1 MYHIDVEVDE
11 LSDFIFLKNKN
22 DAIIELELG
31 GVENNKDLFCF
42 LLDLFCKGLVKVY
55 GVNNQVEID
64 NLQMSD
70 FMFLKKKLEC
80 AGIRIILDVKPNTE
94 ELPLGV
100 NSTQIKNLPDN
111 LQLGEY
117 RFMVVSKL
125 HIINIHYE
133 LFHVM

>member
-11 LSDFIFLKNKN
+11 LSDFIFLKNTN

-31 GVENNKDLFCF
+31 GIENNKDLFCF

-55 GVNNQVEID
+55 GHNNQVEVD
-64 NLQMSD
+64 NLAMED
-70 FMFLKKKLEC
+70 FVYMKKKLEC
-80 AGIRIILDVKPNTE
+80 AGIRVMLDIKPNKE

-100 NSTQIKNLPDN
+100 NSTQIKNLPEN
-111 LQLGEY
+111 LQLSEY

-125 HIINIHYE
+125 HVISIHYE